1 MKALSYKT
9 ASSFNLSSF
18 FVLLF
23 LIYPF
28 VIMEQVST
36 RKLVDGY
43 HKAFIDSSRE
53 SDPSFSPSF
62 LSNTRGKK
70 VLTAIER
77 EMKGCDDLFFS
88 VAFITMG
95 GIAPLLGTLKDL
107 EKKGI
112 RGRVLTTDYLLFS
125 DPRALDKL
133 SSLSNLDV
141 RIFKTGENSVGFH
154 TKGYMFHNGDNLR
167 IIIGSSNLTQNAITK
182 NHEWN
187 TRLVSSLD
195 GAYAKDIESEFND
208 LWNSSV
214 CYDEYKDEYADLYKS
229 SRKEREEL
237 TKLTHTLDLGYSQVL
252 QPNSMQELF
261 SFNIEKIIRSGE
273 KRAML
278 ISATGTGKTYA
289 SAFAIRRLFSENIL
303 NGKKALFLSH
313 REQINRQALKSYKR
327 IFGQNIPMA
336 LLSGTSNDVTQARS
350 ASFLFSTMNMMA
362 KENIREQFLPEEYS
376 VIVLDECHRSGAE
389 SYQKIINY
397 FRPELLLGMSASP
410 ERTDSFDVFQL
421 FDHNIA
427 CEVRLQQALE
437 NDMLCPFHYFGIT
450 DLEVNGE
457 NIDDLKRFRHLTS
470 DKRVK
475 YIIERAEYYGFS
487 GDRVKGL
494 VFCSRKDEAK
504 ELSDKFNET
513 GKYHTIMLSGDD
525 SQQEREEA
533 IERLV
538 SDSRSDRLD
547 YIFTVDI
554 FNEGV
559 DVPEINQVILLRP
572 TESPIIF
579 VQQLGRGLRKAEG
592 KEFVIV
598 LDFIGNYQT
607 NYMIPIALSGD
618 RTGNKDNIR
627 RSLMEGNNIIKGAST
642 IYFDEIARD
651 RIYKS
656 IDAADLNQIRFLKK
670 EYQSLKYK
678 LGRIPNLKDF
688 DEMGELDPLRFIEKK
703 GSYQAFLRDYEDD
716 FTEKWSDKQYQIL
729 EFISR
734 KFASGM
740 RIHEL
745 SLLRILVDEPDAADL
760 WEDVLRSQYGIIL
773 DDLSRTC
780 VQSVLAG
787 EFFNEKAFNFPLAKM
802 TNNGFILSDL
812 FEKAIENNS
821 FRDAIRELLD
831 FGIYRYKRD
840 YSNSYNDTLFS
851 LYKKY
856 TYADVC
862 WLLNWKKNVVAQNIG
877 GYKFDSYSKTYPI
890 FINYEKDENITATTK
905 YEDRFID
912 PSTLTAI
919 SKSHRRISS
928 DDVQNVINSEERG
941 ILIPLFVRK
950 NKDDQTSKEFY
961 FLGTIRHNGHL
972 QEFVMN
978 DTNGVTAVEIGY
990 KLDTPVENNLYEYIT
1005 EQSL

>member
-1 MKALSYKT
+1 MD
-9 ASSFNLSSF
+9 N
-18 FVLLF
+18 
-23 LIYPF
+23 
-28 VIMEQVST
+28 MST
-36 RKLVDGY
+36 SKIVDGY
-43 HKAFIDSSRE
+43 HKAFIDATRE
-53 SDPSFSPSF
+53 SDPAFSPSF
-62 LSNTRGKK
+62 LPNTHGRK
-70 VLTAIER
+70 VQTAIEK

-95 GIAPLLGTLKDL
+95 GIAPFLGTLKEL
-107 EKKGI
+107 EKHGT
-112 RGRVLTTDYLLFS
+112 RGRILTTDYLMFS

-133 SSLSNLDV
+133 ASLSNLDV
-141 RIFKTGENSVGFH
+141 RVFKTGENNVGFH

-167 IIIGSSNLTQNAITK
+167 IIVGSSNLTQDAITK

-195 GAYAKDIESEFND
+195 GAYAKDIEAEFDD
-208 LWNSSV
+208 LWESSV
-214 CYDEYKDEYADLYKS
+214 CYEEYRDEYTHLYENCK
-229 SRKEREEL
+229 KERDEITRL
-237 TKLTHTLDLGYSQVL
+237 TRSLDLGYSQVL

-261 SFNIEKIIRSGE
+261 TMNIEEIIRAGG
-273 KRAML
+273 KKAML

-303 NGKKALFLSH
+303 KGKKALFLSH

-327 IFGQNIPMA
+327 IFGKNIPME
-336 LLSGTSNDVTQARS
+336 LLSGTNNDIRKAKT

-362 KENIREQFLPEEYS
+362 KEHIREQFDPQEFS
-376 VIVLDECHRSGAE
+376 VIVLDECHRSGAL

-397 FRPELLLGMSASP
+397 FHPELLLGMSASP
-410 ERTDSFDVFQL
+410 ERTDDFDVFQL

-437 NDMLCPFHYFGIT
+437 NEMLCPFHYFGIT
-450 DLEVNGE
+450 DLEIDGE
-457 NIDDLKRFRHLTS
+457 ENSDLSRFRHLTS
-470 DKRVK
+470 DKRVR
-475 YIIERAEYYGFS
+475 YILERAEYYGFS

-494 VFCSRKDEAK
+494 IFCSRKDEAK
-504 ELSDKFNET
+504 ELSIKFNET
-513 GKYHTIMLSGDD
+513 GRYRTVMLSGDD
-525 SQQEREEA
+525 SQQDREDA

-538 SDSRSDRLD
+538 SNTRSDKLD

-627 RSLMEGNNIIKGAST
+627 RALMMGNEIINGAST

-656 IDAADLNQIRFLKK
+656 IDAADLNQIRLLKK

-678 LGRIPNLKDF
+678 LGRIPHLKEF
-688 DEMGELDPLRFIEKK
+688 DEMGELDPLRLIDKK

-716 FTEKWSDKQYQIL
+716 FTEKWSAKQYRIL

-745 SLLRILVDEPDAADL
+745 AILKILIDEPQMVDL
-760 WEDVLRSQYGIIL
+760 WKTLLASRYGLYI
-773 DDLSRTC
+773 DEKTYTS
-780 VQSVLAG
+780 VASVLSG
-787 EFFNEKAFNFPLAKM
+787 EFFRGEKFQIPLVH
-802 TNNGFILSDL
+802 TYNRDFYLSDE
-812 FEKAIENNS
+812 FNKALKDNA
-821 FRDAIRELLD
+821 FRDAVRELLE
-831 FGIYRYKRD
+831 FGIYRHNRD
-840 YSNSYNDTLFS
+840 YSDLYAGTQFN

-856 TYADVC
+856 TYSEVC
-862 WLLNWKKNVVAQNIG
+862 WLLNWRKEEVSLNIG
-877 GYKFDSYSKTYPI
+877 GYKYDSYSKTYPI
-890 FINYEKDENITATTK
+890 FINYEKDDDITATTK
-905 YEDRFID
+905 YEDRFTD

-919 SKSHRRISS
+919 SKSRRTIESE
-928 DDVQNVINSEERG
+928 DVQNAVHSEERG

-972 QEFVMN
+972 HQFVMN
-978 DTNGVTAVEIGY
+978 DTDDVTAVEIGY
-990 KLDTPVENNLYEYIT
+990 KLDTPVEKNLYEYIT

>member
-1 MKALSYKT
+1 MDKL
-9 ASSFNLSSF
+9 
-18 FVLLF
+18 
-23 LIYPF
+23 
-28 VIMEQVST
+28 ST

-43 HKAFIDSSRE
+43 HKAFIDATRE
-53 SDPSFSPSF
+53 SDPSFSPS
-62 LSNTRGKK
+62 LISNSHGKK
-70 VLTAIER
+70 VLTVIEK
-77 EMKGCDDLFFS
+77 EMKGCDDLFIS

-107 EKKGI
+107 EKQGT
-112 RGRVLTTDYLLFS
+112 RGRILTTDYLMFS

-141 RIFKTGENSVGFH
+141 RVFKTGENNVGFH

-167 IIIGSSNLTQNAITK
+167 IIIGSSNLTQDAITK

-187 TRLVSSLD
+187 TRLVSSME
-195 GAYAKDIESEFND
+195 GAYAKDIEAEFND
-208 LWNSSV
+208 LWESSV
-214 CYDEYKDEYADLYKS
+214 CYEEYRNEYAGLYEN
-229 SRKEREEL
+229 SRKERDEVSA
-237 TKLTHTLDLGYSQVL
+237 LTHKLDLGYSKVL

-261 SFNIEKIIRSGE
+261 TYNIEEIIRSGG
-273 KRAML
+273 KRALL

-289 SAFAIRRLFSENIL
+289 SAFAIRKLFSENIL
-303 NGKKALFLSH
+303 KGKKALFLSH
-313 REQINRQALKSYKR
+313 REQINRQALTSYKR
-327 IFGQNIPMA
+327 IFGKHVPME
-336 LLSGTSNDVTQARS
+336 LLSGTHNDISKARS
-350 ASFLFSTMNMMA
+350 SAFLFSTMNMMA
-362 KENIREQFLPEEYS
+362 KENIREQFSPKEFS

-397 FRPELLLGMSASP
+397 FHPELLLGMSASP

-437 NDMLCPFHYFGIT
+437 NEMLCPFHYFGIT
-450 DLEVNGE
+450 DLEIEGE
-457 NIDDLKRFRHLTS
+457 DNDDLRRFRHLTS
-470 DKRVK
+470 DRRVK
-475 YIIERAEYYGFS
+475 YILDRAEYYGYS
-487 GDRVKGL
+487 GNRVKGL
-494 VFCSRKDEAK
+494 VFCSRKDEAQ
-504 ELSDKFNET
+504 ELSHKFNET
-513 GKYHTIMLSGDD
+513 GRYNTVMLSGDD
-525 SQQEREEA
+525 TQDQRLDA

-538 SDSRSDRLD
+538 SDNRPDKLD

-656 IDAADLNQIRFLKK
+656 IDAADLNQIRLLKK

-678 LGRIPNLKDF
+678 LGRIPGLKDF
-688 DEMGELDPLRFIEKK
+688 DVMGELDPLRIIDKK

-716 FTEKWSDKQYQIL
+716 FTEKWPDKQYQIL

-745 SLLRILVDEPDAADL
+745 ALLRILIDEPELADL
-760 WEDVLRSQYGIIL
+760 WETLLSNRYGVTLDASSRNNVAAVLRG
-773 DDLSRTC
+773 DFFRGERFHVC
-780 VQSVLAG
+780 LAEQKEG
-787 EFFNEKAFNFPLAKM
+787 R
-802 TNNGFILSDL
+802 FILSDL
-812 FEKAIENNS
+812 FTKALADDT
-821 FRDAIRELLD
+821 FKTAVRELLE
-831 FGIYRYKRD
+831 FGIYRYRRD
-840 YSNSYNDTLFS
+840 YSKPYNGTQFN

-856 TYADVC
+856 TYSEVC
-862 WLLNWKKNVVAQNIG
+862 WLLGWKKEEVSLNIG
-877 GYKFDSYSKTYPI
+877 GYKYDSYSKTYPV
-890 FINYEKDENITATTK
+890 FINYEKEEDITVTTR
-905 YEDRFID
+905 YEDKFTD
-912 PSTLTAI
+912 PSSLTAI
-919 SKSHRRISS
+919 SKSRRTTES
-928 DDVQNVINSEERG
+928 DDVQNAIHSEERG
-941 ILIPLFVRK
+941 ILMPLFVRK
-950 NKDDQTSKEFY
+950 NKDDQASKEFY
-961 FLGTIRHNGHL
+961 FLGTMRHNGHL
-972 QEFVMN
+972 HQFVMN
-978 DTNGVTAVEIGY
+978 DTDDVTAVEIGY
-990 KLDTPVENNLYEYIT
+990 KLDTPIESNLYEYIT

>member
-1 MKALSYKT
+1 MNT
-9 ASSFNLSSF
+9 
-18 FVLLF
+18 
-23 LIYPF
+23 I
-28 VIMEQVST
+28 ST
-36 RKLVDGY
+36 RKMVDGY
-43 HKAFIDSSRE
+43 HKAFIDSTRE
-53 SDPSFSPSF
+53 SDPSFSPSL
-62 LSNTRGKK
+62 LSNTHGRK
-70 VLTAIER
+70 VLTAIEK
-77 EMKGCDDLFFS
+77 EMKGCDDLFIS

-95 GIAPLLGTLKDL
+95 GIAPLLGTFKDL
-107 EKKGI
+107 EKQGTH
-112 RGRVLTTDYLLFS
+112 GRILTTDYLMFS
-125 DPRALDKL
+125 DPRALNKL
-133 SSLSNLDV
+133 ASLSNLEV
-141 RIFKTGENSVGFH
+141 RVFKTGANNVGFH

-167 IIIGSSNLTQNAITK
+167 IIIGSSNLTQDAITK

-187 TRLVSSLD
+187 TRLVSSME
-195 GAYAKDIESEFND
+195 GAYAKDIEIEFND

-214 CYDEYKDEYADLYKS
+214 SYEEYKDEYEQLYES
-229 SRKEREEL
+229 SRAERDEL
-237 TKLTHTLDLGYSQVL
+237 SKLTRNLDLGYSQVL

-261 SFNIEKIIRSGE
+261 CFNIEEIIRAHG

-289 SAFAIRRLFSENIL
+289 SAFAIRKLFSENIL
-303 NGKKALFLSH
+303 KGKKALFLSH
-313 REQINRQALKSYKR
+313 REQINRQALKSYIR
-327 IFGQNIPMA
+327 IFGDDIPMG
-336 LLSGTSNDVTQARS
+336 LLSGTYNDLNKAKNST
-350 ASFLFSTMNMMA
+350 FLFSTMNMMA
-362 KENIREQFLPEEYS
+362 KESIRNYFDPKEYS

-397 FRPELLLGMSASP
+397 FEPELLLGMSASP
-410 ERTDSFDVFQL
+410 ERTDDFDVFKL

-450 DLEVNGE
+450 DLEIEGE
-457 NIDDLKRFRHLTS
+457 ENDDLRRFRFLTS

-475 YIIERAEYYGFS
+475 YILERAEYYGFS

-494 VFCSRKDEAK
+494 IFCSRKEEAR
-504 ELSDKFNET
+504 ELSDKFNQT
-513 GKYHTIMLSGDD
+513 GRYSTIMLSGDD
-525 SQQEREEA
+525 SQQVREDA

-538 SDSRSDRLD
+538 SDSRKDRLD

-579 VQQLGRGLRKAEG
+579 VQQLGRGLRKADG

-642 IYFDEIARD
+642 IYFDEISRD

-656 IDAADLNQIRFLKK
+656 IDTADLNQIRLLKK

-678 LGRIPNLKDF
+678 LGRIPHLKEF
-688 DEMGELDPLRFIEKK
+688 DEMGELDPLRLIDKK

-745 SLLRILVDEPDAADL
+745 SLLRILVDGPELVDF
-760 WEDVLRSQYGIIL
+760 WETYLEKRYKLVV
-773 DDLSRTC
+773 DDRTRES
-780 VQSVLAG
+780 VESVLSG
-787 EFFNEKAFNFPLAKM
+787 SFFRGDRFQIPLAHK
-802 TNNGFILSDL
+802 NSNGFYLSEV
-812 FEKAIENNS
+812 FKKALNNS
-821 FRDAIRELLD
+821 VFHDAVRELLD
-831 FGIYRYKRD
+831 FGIYRYNRD
-840 YSNSYNDTLFS
+840 YSHLYADTQFN

-856 TYADVC
+856 TYAEVC
-862 WLLNWKKNVVAQNIG
+862 WLLNWRKEEVSLNIG
-877 GYKFDSYSKTYPI
+877 GYKYDAYSKTYPV
-890 FINYEKDENITATTK
+890 FINYEKDEDITATTK
-905 YEDRFID
+905 YEDRFMD
-912 PSTLTAI
+912 SSSLTAI
-919 SKSHRRISS
+919 SKSRRTIES
-928 DDVQNVINSEERG
+928 DDVQNAVHSVERG
-941 ILIPLFVRK
+941 ILMPLFVRK

-972 QEFVMN
+972 HQFVMS
-978 DTNGVTAVEIGY
+978 DTEDVTAVEIGY
-990 KLDTPVENNLYEYIT
+990 KLDTPVEHNLYEYIT

>member
-1 MKALSYKT
+1 MDKL
-9 ASSFNLSSF
+9 
-18 FVLLF
+18 
-23 LIYPF
+23 
-28 VIMEQVST
+28 ST
-36 RKLVDGY
+36 RKLVDGC
-43 HKAFIDSSRE
+43 HKAFIDANCE
-53 SDPSFSPSF
+53 SDPTFSPSL
-62 LSNTRGKK
+62 LSNSHGRK
-70 VLTAIER
+70 VLTTIEK
-77 EMKGCDDLFFS
+77 EMKGCDDLFIS

-107 EKKGI
+107 EKQGT
-112 RGRVLTTDYLLFS
+112 RGRILTTDYLMFS

-133 SSLSNLDV
+133 ASFSNLNV
-141 RIFKTGENSVGFH
+141 RVFKTGENNVGLH

-167 IIIGSSNLTQNAITK
+167 IIVGSSNLTQDAITK

-187 TRLVSSLD
+187 TRLVSSMN
-195 GAYAKDIESEFND
+195 GAYAKDVEAEFDD
-208 LWNSSV
+208 LWESSV
-214 CYDEYKDEYADLYKS
+214 CYEEYRDEYAFLYEN
-229 SRKEREEL
+229 SRKERDEITRL
-237 TKLTHTLDLGYSQVL
+237 TKTLDLGYSQVL

-261 SFNIEKIIRSGE
+261 SINIEEIIRSGG
-273 KRAML
+273 KRALL

-303 NGKKALFLSH
+303 KGKKALFLSH
-313 REQINRQALKSYKR
+313 REQINRQALKSYRR
-327 IFGQNIPMA
+327 IFGKNVPMD
-336 LLSGTSNDVTQARS
+336 LLSGTNNDIKKAKA

-362 KENIREQFLPEEYS
+362 KEYVRKQFGAQDYS

-397 FRPELLLGMSASP
+397 FHPELLLGMSASP

-421 FDHNIA
+421 FDHNVA

-437 NDMLCPFHYFGIT
+437 NEMLCPFHYFGIT
-450 DLEVNGE
+450 DLEIDGE
-457 NIDDLKRFRHLTS
+457 NNSDLSRFRQLTS

-475 YIIERAEYYGFS
+475 YILERAEYYGFS

-504 ELSDKFNET
+504 ELSDKFNKT
-513 GKYHTIMLSGDD
+513 GRYRTIMLSGDD
-525 SQQEREEA
+525 SQQDREKA

-538 SDSRSDRLD
+538 SDTRSDKLD

-579 VQQLGRGLRKAEG
+579 VQQLGRGLRKSEG

-627 RSLMEGNNIIKGAST
+627 RSLIEGNNIIKGAST

-656 IDAADLNQIRFLKK
+656 IDSANLNHIRLLKK

-678 LGRIPNLKDF
+678 LGRIPHLKEF
-688 DEMGELDPLRFIEKK
+688 DEMGELDPLRLIENK
-703 GSYQAFLRDYEDD
+703 GSYHAFLRDYEED
-716 FTEKWSDKQYQIL
+716 FTEKWSDIHYQIL

-745 SLLRILVDEPDAADL
+745 ALLRLLIDEPKQANM
-760 WEDVLRSQYGIIL
+760 WEEVLKKQYNVDL
-773 DDLSRTC
+773 DDYSIAC
-780 VQSVLAG
+780 VQSVLTG
-787 EFFNEKAFNFPLAKM
+787 NFFSERAYGFPLIQE
-802 TNNGFILSDL
+802 TNKGFILSNI
-812 FEKAIENNS
+812 FERALDNEA
-821 FRDAIRELLD
+821 FHLAVRELLE

-840 YSNSYNDTLFS
+840 YSKPYNNTQFT

-862 WLLNWKKNVVAQNIG
+862 WLLNWRKNVVAQNIG
-877 GYKFDSYSKTYPI
+877 GYKYDSYSKTYPV
-890 FINYEKDENITATTK
+890 FINYEKDDNITATTK
-905 YEDRFID
+905 YEDRFLD
-912 PSTLTAI
+912 PSSLTAI
-919 SKSHRRISS
+919 SKSHRRITSE
-928 DDVQNVINSEERG
+928 DVQNAILSDERG

-961 FLGTIRHNGHL
+961 FLGTMRHNGYL
-972 QEFVMN
+972 REFIMN

>member
-1 MKALSYKT
+1 MNKL
-9 ASSFNLSSF
+9 
-18 FVLLF
+18 
-23 LIYPF
+23 
-28 VIMEQVST
+28 ST

-43 HKAFIDSSRE
+43 HKAFIDATRE
-53 SDPSFSPSF
+53 SDPTFSPCL
-62 LSNTRGKK
+62 LSNSHGRK
-70 VLTAIER
+70 VLTAIEK
-77 EMKGCDDLFFS
+77 EMKGCDDLFIS

-107 EKKGI
+107 EKQGT
-112 RGRVLTTDYLLFS
+112 RGRILTTDYLMFS

-133 SSLSNLDV
+133 ASLSNLDV
-141 RIFKTGENSVGFH
+141 RVFKTGENNVGFH

-167 IIIGSSNLTQNAITK
+167 IIVGSSNLTQDAITK

-187 TRLVSSLD
+187 TRLVSSMD
-195 GAYAKDIESEFND
+195 GAYAKDVEDEFND

-214 CYDEYKDEYADLYKS
+214 CYEEYRDEYADLYANSK
-229 SRKEREEL
+229 KERDEITRL
-237 TKLTHTLDLGYSQVL
+237 TKTLDLGYSQVL
-252 QPNSMQELF
+252 KPNSMQEFF
-261 SFNIEKIIRSGE
+261 STKIEEIIHAGE

-303 NGKKALFLSH
+303 KGRKALFLSH

-327 IFGQNIPMA
+327 IFGNNIPME
-336 LLSGTSNDVTQARS
+336 LLSGTNNDIRKAKT
-350 ASFLFSTMNMMA
+350 ASFLFSTMTMMA
-362 KENIREQFLPEEYS
+362 KEHIRKQFEPQEYS

-397 FRPELLLGMSASP
+397 FHPELLLGMSASP

-427 CEVRLQQALE
+427 CEIRLQQALE
-437 NDMLCPFHYFGIT
+437 NEMLCPFHYFGIT
-450 DLEVNGE
+450 DLEIEGDE
-457 NIDDLKRFRHLTS
+457 NSDLRRFRHLTS

-487 GDRVKGL
+487 GNRVKGL

-504 ELSDKFNET
+504 ELSEKFNET
-513 GKYHTIMLSGDD
+513 GRYHTIMLSGDD
-525 SQQEREEA
+525 SQQDRENA

-538 SDSRSDRLD
+538 SDSRSDKLD

-656 IDAADLNQIRFLKK
+656 IDVADLNQIRLLKK
-670 EYQSLKYK
+670 EYQALKYK
-678 LGRIPNLKDF
+678 LGRIPHLMEF
-688 DEMGELDPLRFIEKK
+688 DEMGELDPLRLIDKK
-703 GSYQAFLRDYEDD
+703 GSYQAFLRDYEGD
-716 FTEKWSDKQYQIL
+716 FAEKWSDKQYQIL

-745 SLLRILVDEPDAADL
+745 ALLRILIDEPELADL
-760 WEDVLRSQYGIIL
+760 WNTLLTKRYGLVLDEGTRAS
-773 DDLSRTC
+773 
-780 VQSVLAG
+780 VVSVLNGDFFRG
-787 EFFNEKAFNFPLAKM
+787 ETFHIALAYEDK
-802 TNNGFILSDL
+802 GVFYLSDVFKIAL
-812 FEKAIENNS
+812 QNRPFH
-821 FRDAIRELLD
+821 DAVRELLD
-831 FGIYRYKRD
+831 FGIYRHKRD
-840 YSNSYNDTLFS
+840 YSKLYTGTQFN

-856 TYADVC
+856 TYAEVC
-862 WLLNWKKNVVAQNIG
+862 WLLNWKKEEVSLNIG
-877 GYKFDSYSKTYPI
+877 GYKYDSYSKTYPV
-890 FINYEKDENITATTK
+890 FINYVKDEDIAATTN
-905 YEDRFID
+905 YEDRFTD
-912 PSTLTAI
+912 PSSLTAI
-919 SKSHRRISS
+919 SKSRRTIESE
-928 DDVQNVINSEERG
+928 DVQNAIHSEERG
-941 ILIPLFVRK
+941 ILMPLFVRK

-961 FLGTIRHNGHL
+961 FLGTMRHNGHL
-972 QEFVMN
+972 HEFVMN
-978 DTNGVTAVEIGY
+978 DTDGVTAVEIGY
-990 KLDTPVENNLYEYIT
+990 KLDTPVETNLYEYIT

>member
-1 MKALSYKT
+1 MD
-9 ASSFNLSSF
+9 NL
-18 FVLLF
+18 
-23 LIYPF
+23 
-28 VIMEQVST
+28 ST

-43 HKAFIDSSRE
+43 HKAFIDASRE
-53 SDPSFSPSF
+53 SDPTFSPSL
-62 LSNTRGKK
+62 LSNSHGRK
-70 VLTAIER
+70 VLTAIEK
-77 EMKGCDDLFFS
+77 EMKGCDDLFIS

-107 EKKGI
+107 ENQGVH
-112 RGRVLTTDYLLFS
+112 GRILTTDYLLFS

-133 SSLSNLDV
+133 ASLNNLDV
-141 RIFKTGENSVGFH
+141 RVFKTGENNVGFH

-167 IIIGSSNLTQNAITK
+167 IIVGSSNLTQDAITK

-187 TRLVSSLD
+187 TRLVSSMD
-195 GAYAKDIESEFND
+195 GAIAKDIEAEFND

-214 CYDEYKDEYADLYKS
+214 CYEEYREEYSDLYES
-229 SRKEREEL
+229 SRKERDEITRL
-237 TKLTHTLDLGYSQVL
+237 TRTLDLGYSQVL

-261 SFNIEKIIRSGE
+261 SINIEEIIRAGG

-303 NGKKALFLSH
+303 KGKKALFLSH

-327 IFGQNIPMA
+327 IFGKNIPME
-336 LLSGTSNDVTQARS
+336 LLSGTNNDIDKAKT

-362 KENIREQFLPEEYS
+362 KEHIREQFGPQEYS

-389 SYQKIINY
+389 SYQKIIGY
-397 FRPELLLGMSASP
+397 FHPELLLGMSASP

-437 NDMLCPFHYFGIT
+437 NEMLCPFHYFGIT
-450 DLEVNGE
+450 DLEIEGE
-457 NIDDLKRFRHLTS
+457 DNSDLSRFRHLTS

-475 YIIERAEYYGFS
+475 YILERAEYYGFS
-487 GDRVKGL
+487 GERVKGL

-513 GKYHTIMLSGDD
+513 GRYHTIMLSGDD
-525 SQQEREEA
+525 SQQDREDA

-538 SDSRSDRLD
+538 SDSRPDKLD

-656 IDAADLNQIRFLKK
+656 IDAADLNQIRLLKK

-678 LGRIPNLKDF
+678 LGRIPHLKEF
-688 DEMGELDPLRFIEKK
+688 DEMGELDPLRLIDKK

-716 FTEKWSDKQYQIL
+716 FTEKWSEKQYQIL
-729 EFISR
+729 ELISR

-745 SLLRILVDEPDAADL
+745 ALLRILIDEPELGDL
-760 WEDVLRSQYGIIL
+760 WETLLDNRYGLTL
-773 DDLSRTC
+773 DERTRA
-780 VQSVLAG
+780 SVVSVISG
-787 EFFNEKAFNFPLAKM
+787 EFFRGERFHVAL
-802 TNNGFILSDL
+802 
-812 FEKAIENNS
+812 AIEHNGGISLSEDFKKSLDNEAYH
-821 FRDAIRELLD
+821 DAIRELLE
-831 FGIYRYKRD
+831 FGIYRHNRD
-840 YSNSYNDTLFS
+840 YSHQYAGTQFN

-856 TYADVC
+856 TYAEVC
-862 WLLNWKKNVVAQNIG
+862 WLLNWKKEEVSLNIG
-877 GYKFDSYSKTYPI
+877 GYKYDSYSKTYPI
-890 FINYEKDENITATTK
+890 FINYEKDEDITATTK
-905 YEDRFID
+905 YEDRFTD
-912 PSTLTAI
+912 PSSLTAI
-919 SKSHRRISS
+919 SKSRRTVDS
-928 DDVQNVINSEERG
+928 DDVQNAVHSEERG
-941 ILIPLFVRK
+941 ILMPLFVRK

-972 QEFVMN
+972 HQFVMN
-978 DTNGVTAVEIGY
+978 DTEDVTAVEIGY

>member
-1 MKALSYKT
+1 MDKLST
-9 ASSFNLSSF
+9 S
-18 FVLLF
+18 
-23 LIYPF
+23 
-28 VIMEQVST
+28 
-36 RKLVDGY
+36 KLVDGY
-43 HKAFIDSSRE
+43 HKAFIDSTRE
-53 SDPSFSPSF
+53 SDPTFSPS
-62 LSNTRGKK
+62 LVSNSHGKK
-70 VLTAIER
+70 VLTVIEK
-77 EMKGCDDLFFS
+77 EMKGCDDLFIS

-107 EKKGI
+107 EKQGVH
-112 RGRVLTTDYLLFS
+112 GRILTTDYLMFS

-133 SSLSNLDV
+133 ASLKNLDV
-141 RIFKTGENSVGFH
+141 RVFKTGANNVGFH

-167 IIIGSSNLTQNAITK
+167 IIIGSSNLTQDAITK

-187 TRLVSSLD
+187 TRLVSSLE

-208 LWNSSV
+208 LWNTSV
-214 CYDEYKDEYADLYKS
+214 CYSEYRQEYAELYKN
-229 SRKEREEL
+229 SRKEHEEIDRL
-237 TKLTHTLDLGYSQVL
+237 TRTLDLSYSQVL
-252 QPNSMQELF
+252 KPNDMQKQFTL
-261 SFNIEKIIRSGE
+261 NIEEIIRSGE

-289 SAFAIRRLFSENIL
+289 SAFAIRKLFADNL
-303 NGKKALFLSH
+303 FQGKKALFLSH

-327 IFGQNIPMA
+327 VFGENIPMA
-336 LLSGTSNDVTQARS
+336 LLSGTENDVSKARQ

-362 KENIREQFLPEEYS
+362 KEEIREQFEPKEFS

-397 FRPELLLGMSASP
+397 FRPGLLLGMSASP
-410 ERTDSFDVFQL
+410 ERTDNFDVFEL

-450 DLEVNGE
+450 DLEIEGE
-457 NIDDLKRFRHLTS
+457 DNTDLKRFRHLTS
-470 DKRVK
+470 DRRVK
-475 YIIERAEYYGFS
+475 FILDRAEYYGYS

-494 VFCSRKDEAK
+494 IFCSRKEEAK
-504 ELSDKFNET
+504 ELSDKFNQT
-513 GKYHTIMLSGDD
+513 GRYRTVMLSGDN
-525 SQQEREEA
+525 SQSEREDA

-538 SDSRSDRLD
+538 SDDRKDYLD

-592 KEFVIV
+592 KEFVII

-627 RSLMEGNNIIKGAST
+627 RALMEGNNVIQGAST

-656 IDAADLNQIRFLKK
+656 IDSADLNQIRLLKK

-678 LGRIPNLKDF
+678 LGRIPRLKEF
-688 DEMGELDPLRFIEKK
+688 DEMGELDPLRIIEKR
-703 GSYQAFLRDYEDD
+703 GSYQAFLRDYEPE
-716 FTEKWSDKQYQIL
+716 FEEKWSSTQYEIL

-745 SLLRILVDEPDAADL
+745 ALLRILVNQPDLVDL
-760 WEDVLRSQYGIIL
+760 YEEVLEDKYGIVL
-773 DDLSRTC
+773 DDLTRNSVT
-780 VQSVLAG
+780 SVLNG
-787 EFFNEKAFNFPLAKM
+787 SFFRGDRFNVVLVNTQNNTFSLSEKFKNAL
-802 TNNGFILSDL
+802 
-812 FEKAIENNS
+812 
-821 FRDAIRELLD
+821 RDDQYRKAIRELID

-840 YSNSYNDTLFS
+840 YSNNYANTQFC

-856 TYADVC
+856 TYAEVC
-862 WLLNWKKNVVAQNIG
+862 WLLNWKKEEVSLNIG
-877 GYKFDSYSKTYPI
+877 GYKYDSYSKTYPV
-890 FINYEKDENITATTK
+890 FINYVKEDDIAVTTN
-905 YEDRFID
+905 YEDRFVD
-912 PSTLTAI
+912 PSSLTAI
-919 SKSHRRISS
+919 SKSRRTIES
-928 DDVQNVINSEERG
+928 DDVQNAVNSVKRG
-941 ILIPLFVRK
+941 ILMPLFVRK

-961 FLGTIRHNGHL
+961 FLGTMRHNGHL
-972 QEFVMN
+972 HQFIMN
-978 DTNGVTAVEIGY
+978 GTDDVTAVEIGY
-990 KLDTPVENNLYEYIT
+990 KLDTPVETNLYEYIT

>member
-1 MKALSYKT
+1 MDKL
-9 ASSFNLSSF
+9 
-18 FVLLF
+18 
-23 LIYPF
+23 
-28 VIMEQVST
+28 ST

-43 HKAFIDSSRE
+43 HKAFIDATFE
-53 SDPSFSPSF
+53 SDPAFSPSF
-62 LSNTRGKK
+62 LSNSHGRK

-77 EMKGCDDLFFS
+77 EMKCCDDLFIS

-107 EKKGI
+107 EKQGT
-112 RGRVLTTDYLLFS
+112 RGRILTTDYLMFS

-133 SSLSNLDV
+133 ASLSNLDLRV
-141 RIFKTGENSVGFH
+141 FKTGENNVGFH

-167 IIIGSSNLTQNAITK
+167 IIVGSSNLTQDAITK

-187 TRLVSSLD
+187 TRLVSSMD
-195 GAYAKDIESEFND
+195 GAYAKDIEAEFND

-214 CYDEYKDEYADLYKS
+214 CYEEYRNEYVALYQNSK
-229 SRKEREEL
+229 KEREEISRL
-237 TKLTHTLDLGYSQVL
+237 TRSLDLGYSQVL

-261 SFNIEKIIRSGE
+261 SLNIEEIIRAGG

-289 SAFAIRRLFSENIL
+289 SAFAIRKLFSENIL
-303 NGKKALFLSH
+303 KGKKALFLSH

-327 IFGQNIPMA
+327 IFGNNISME
-336 LLSGTSNDVTQARS
+336 LLSGTNNDINKAKG

-362 KENIREQFLPEEYS
+362 KESVREQFSTHEYS
-376 VIVLDECHRSGAE
+376 VIILDECHRSGAE
-389 SYQKIINY
+389 SYQKIIGY
-397 FRPELLLGMSASP
+397 FHPELLLGMSASP
-410 ERTDSFDVFQL
+410 ERTDNFDVFQL

-450 DLEVNGE
+450 DLEIEGE
-457 NIDDLKRFRHLTS
+457 DNNDLRKFRHLTS
-470 DKRVK
+470 DKRVN
-475 YIIERAEYYGFS
+475 YIIDRAEFYGFS

-494 VFCSRKDEAK
+494 VFCSRKEEAK
-504 ELSDKFNET
+504 ELSAKFNET
-513 GKYHTIMLSGDD
+513 GRYRTIMLSGDD
-525 SQQEREEA
+525 SQQDREEA

-538 SDSRSDRLD
+538 SDTRQDKLD

-592 KEFVIV
+592 KEYVIV

-656 IDAADLNQIRFLKK
+656 IDAADLNQIRLLKK
-670 EYQSLKYK
+670 EYLSLKYK
-678 LGRIPNLKDF
+678 LGRIPHLKEF
-688 DEMGELDPLRFIEKK
+688 DEMGELDPLRLIDKK
-703 GSYQAFLRDYEDD
+703 GSYQAFLRDYEQD

-729 EFISR
+729 EFISS

-745 SLLRILVDEPDAADL
+745 ALLRILIDEPNLADL
-760 WEDVLRSQYGIIL
+760 WETILSERYGLTL
-773 DDLSRTC
+773 DERTRTS
-780 VQSVLAG
+780 VASVLSGGFFRG
-787 EFFNEKAFNFPLAKM
+787 EKFHVALALEK
-802 TNNGFILSDL
+802 NGSFYLSDVFNVAL
-812 FEKAIENNS
+812 KDEAFHE
-821 FRDAIRELLD
+821 AIRELID
-831 FGIYRYKRD
+831 FGIYRHNRD
-840 YSNSYNDTLFS
+840 YSHLYAGTQFN

-856 TYADVC
+856 TYSEVC
-862 WLLNWKKNVVAQNIG
+862 WLLNWKKEEVSLNIG
-877 GYKFDSYSKTYPI
+877 GYKYDSYSKSYPI
-890 FINYEKDENITATTK
+890 FINYEKDEDITATTK
-905 YEDRFID
+905 YEDRFTD
-912 PSTLTAI
+912 PSSLTAI
-919 SKSHRRISS
+919 SKSRRTIDS
-928 DDVQNVINSEERG
+928 DDVQNAIHSEERG
-941 ILIPLFVRK
+941 ILMPLFVRK

-961 FLGTIRHNGHL
+961 FLGTIRHNGL
-972 QEFVMN
+972 LNQFIMN
-978 DTNGVTAVEIGY
+978 GTDGVTAVEIGY
-990 KLDTPVENNLYEYIT
+990 KLDTPIENNLYEYIT

>member
-1 MKALSYKT
+1 MDKL
-9 ASSFNLSSF
+9 
-18 FVLLF
+18 
-23 LIYPF
+23 
-28 VIMEQVST
+28 ST

-43 HKAFIDSSRE
+43 HKAFIDATFE
-53 SDPSFSPSF
+53 SDPAFSPSF
-62 LSNTRGKK
+62 LSNSHGRK

-77 EMKGCDDLFFS
+77 EMKCCDDLFIS

-107 EKKGI
+107 EKQGT
-112 RGRVLTTDYLLFS
+112 RGRILTTDYLMFS

-133 SSLSNLDV
+133 ASLSNLDLRV
-141 RIFKTGENSVGFH
+141 FKTGENNVGFH

-167 IIIGSSNLTQNAITK
+167 IIVGSSNLTQDAITK

-187 TRLVSSLD
+187 TRLVSSMD
-195 GAYAKDIESEFND
+195 GAYAKDIEAEFND

-214 CYDEYKDEYADLYKS
+214 CYEEYRNEYVALYQNSK
-229 SRKEREEL
+229 KEREEISRL
-237 TKLTHTLDLGYSQVL
+237 TRSLDLGYSQVL

-261 SFNIEKIIRSGE
+261 SLNIEEIIRAGG

-289 SAFAIRRLFSENIL
+289 SAFAIRKLFSENIL
-303 NGKKALFLSH
+303 KGKKALFLSH

-327 IFGQNIPMA
+327 IFGNNISME
-336 LLSGTSNDVTQARS
+336 LLSGTNNDINKAKG

-362 KENIREQFLPEEYS
+362 KESVREQFSTHEYS
-376 VIVLDECHRSGAE
+376 VIILDECHRSGAE
-389 SYQKIINY
+389 SYQKIIGY
-397 FRPELLLGMSASP
+397 FHPELLLGMSASP
-410 ERTDSFDVFQL
+410 ERTDNFDVFQL

-450 DLEVNGE
+450 DLEIEGE
-457 NIDDLKRFRHLTS
+457 DNNDLRKFRHLTS
-470 DKRVK
+470 DKRVN
-475 YIIERAEYYGFS
+475 YIIDRAEFYGFS

-494 VFCSRKDEAK
+494 VFCSRKEEAK
-504 ELSDKFNET
+504 ELSAKFNET
-513 GKYHTIMLSGDD
+513 GRYRTIMLSGDD
-525 SQQEREEA
+525 SQQDREEA

-538 SDSRSDRLD
+538 SDTRQDKLD

-592 KEFVIV
+592 KEYVIV

-656 IDAADLNQIRFLKK
+656 IDAADLNQIRLLKK
-670 EYQSLKYK
+670 EYLSLKYK
-678 LGRIPNLKDF
+678 LGRIPHLKEF
-688 DEMGELDPLRFIEKK
+688 DEMGELDPLRLIDKK
-703 GSYQAFLRDYEDD
+703 GSYQAFLRDYEQD

-729 EFISR
+729 EFISS

-745 SLLRILVDEPDAADL
+745 ALLRILIDEPNLADL
-760 WEDVLRSQYGIIL
+760 WETILSERYGLTL
-773 DDLSRTC
+773 DERTRTS
-780 VQSVLAG
+780 VASVLSGGFFRG
-787 EFFNEKAFNFPLAKM
+787 EKFHVALALEK
-802 TNNGFILSDL
+802 NGSFYLSDVFNVAL
-812 FEKAIENNS
+812 KDEAFHE
-821 FRDAIRELLD
+821 AIRELID
-831 FGIYRYKRD
+831 FGIYRHNRD
-840 YSNSYNDTLFS
+840 YSHLYAGTQFN

-856 TYADVC
+856 TYSEVC
-862 WLLNWKKNVVAQNIG
+862 WLLNWKKEEVSLNIG
-877 GYKFDSYSKTYPI
+877 GYKYDSYSKSYPI
-890 FINYEKDENITATTK
+890 FINYEKDEDITATTK
-905 YEDRFID
+905 YEDRFTD
-912 PSTLTAI
+912 PSSLTAI
-919 SKSHRRISS
+919 SKSRRTIDS
-928 DDVQNVINSEERG
+928 DDVQNAIHSEERG
-941 ILIPLFVRK
+941 ILMPLFVK
-950 NKDDQTSKEFY
+950 TINKF
-961 FLGTIRHNGHL
+961 I
-972 QEFVMN
+972 
-978 DTNGVTAVEIGY
+978 
-990 KLDTPVENNLYEYIT
+990 
-1005 EQSL
+1005 